1 MKWYS
6 RLIRTISRIASLL
19 AIWEVEGTFLIF
31 LVKITTYSTWSYINY
46 LYLRFKL
53 WEYISS
59 KRGFPP
65 FRLHI
70 ILKRVSIIFI
80 LFFCLSDLLVNCY
93 CALHSDGQFKADKYR
108 QGEKKMR
115 VLDIYMWV
123 ERWVEWEEI
132 GRHWR

>member
-6 RLIRTISRIASLL
+6 RLIRTISRTVSFLV
-19 AIWEVEGTFLIF
+19 IWEVEGTFLIF
-31 LVKITTYSTWSYINY
+31 LVKISTYSTWSYISY

-70 ILKRVSIIFI
+70 ILKGASIVFI
-80 LFFCLSDLLVNCY
+80 LFLCFSDGLMNCY
-93 CALHSDGQFKADKYR
+93 YALQSDGQFKADKYR
-108 QGEKKMR
+108 QGEKKIR

-123 ERWVEWEEI
+123 ERWVE
-132 GRHWR
+132 RK